1 MAFQKP
7 FKEVTGDIFCRHY
20 QLNPKRW
27 SGKDVMVYVEYRSI
41 PNDMGFCKYR
51 VESFFSVDTLDE
63 RLYLS
68 VGELIFKKEELD
80 RLDHLVD
87 EYVKKMLREST
98 AMLIIQDYIKDYCN
112 YSSKD
117 GDRPAFINPT
127 NSTYHE

>member
-63 RLYLS
+63 RLYLT
-68 VGELIFKKEELD
+68 VDTLILLESELD
-80 RLDHLVD
+80 QLEHKVD
-87 EYVKKMLREST
+87 EYVKKMLRDSS
-98 AMLIIQDYIKDYCN
+98 AMLIIQDYIKDYSG
-112 YSSKD
+112 YDSED
-117 GDRPAFINPT
+117 GGKAPYVPLR
-127 NSTYHE
+127 E

>member
-63 RLYLS
+63 RLYLT
-68 VGELIFKKEELD
+68 VDTLILLENELD
-80 RLDHLVD
+80 QLEHKVD
-87 EYVKKMLREST
+87 EYVKKMLRDSE
-98 AMLIIQDYIKDYCN
+98 AMLIIQDYIKEYCN
-112 YSSKD
+112 YDSADDKAPFVN
-117 GDRPAFINPT
+117 PANF
-127 NSTYHE
+127 TYRE